1 MGALFLSIP
10 ISGVGFVLLT
20 YGRKQDRVPQLVAG
34 LLLLVYPYFTPGVW
48 PMLLVGALIIGG
60 MWLAIRQGW

>member
-20 YGRKQDRVPQLVAG
+20 YGRKQERVPQIVAG
-34 LLLLVYPYFTPGVW
+34 LLLLVYPYFTPNVW
-48 PMLLVGALIIGG
+48 SMLLVGTAIVGA